1 MEGQPEELVSVGEA
15 TPQET
20 KPKRQLSEAQLA
32 QLAKAREKAN
42 AVRKRNAEQRQSQKQ
57 KEQQLQDLKRQAHQ
71 QEVEA
76 ELTKYRKPRA
86 AEPAKPRKQAVVEL
100 ESESSSEEESSSS
113 SEEEPIPKRRSSKRS
128 AFARPR
134 KRTKRK
140 PLKQRRRPQVSES
153 ESSSSDEDYVPN
165 TQVTKRQQVQDDMY
179 DRQMQRAFA
188 SLFPNSYV

>member
-15 TPQET
+15 TQQET

-128 AFARPR
+128 TR